1 MCGINGRR
9 AFGGVMT
16 FRAIV
21 LFFVALVTY
30 RFAFA
35 PALGQSE
42 PTLRVITTPIEDS
55 AGVYYAQGGGF
66 FAKSGL
72 QVDIQAMN
80 SGEVA
85 ASAVAGGAAD
95 IGVMNVLS
103 MSIAHQR
110 GIGLRFIAPAS
121 EYVENAPTTL
131 LVVAQDSPI
140 RAARDLIGKTVA
152 VAAVGDVKTIATKAW
167 LVAQGVDPA
176 QVRFIEVPG
185 PQTASALQQHV
196 VDAGMLSEPFL
207 SDARL
212 QKLTRAIASPFSAIA
227 PRFILNGWYAK
238 ESWIAGHRDE
248 VKRFSDAVAA
258 GQAWAMSNPQAS
270 GAVLIQVAKIKP
282 TVLAGMKRATFAS
295 RFDPAL
301 LQPVVNVAAKFNLI
315 DASFPAPD
323 LYTAAAN
330 P

>member
-1 MCGINGRR
+1 
-9 AFGGVMT
+9 MT
-16 FRAIV
+16 VRAIV
-21 LFFVALVTY
+21 LVLVALVACQC
-30 RFAFA
+30 AFA

-42 PTLRVITTPIEDS
+42 PAIHVITTPIEDS

-80 SGEVA
+80 SGEA
-85 ASAVAGGAAD
+85 AAAAVAGGAAD
-95 IGVMNVLS
+95 IGVMNSLS

-110 GIGLRFIAPAS
+110 RIGLRYIAPAS
-121 EYVENAPTTL
+121 EYVDSAPTTL
-131 LVVAQDSPI
+131 LVVAQDSPV
-140 RAARDLIGKTVA
+140 RTARDLIGKTIA

-167 LVAQGVDPA
+167 LVAEGVDPDK
-176 QVRFIEVPG
+176 VRFIEVPG
-185 PQTASALQQHV
+185 PQTAAALQQHL

-212 QKLTRAIASPFSAIA
+212 QKMTRAIASPFGAIA

-248 VKRFSDAVAA
+248 VKRFTDAVTAA
-258 GQAWAMSNPQAS
+258 QAWAMSNPQAS
-270 GAVLIQVAKIKP
+270 GAVLIGVAKITP
-282 TVLAGMKRATFAS
+282 AVLTGMKRATFAP

-301 LQPVVNVAAKFNLI
+301 LQPVVNVAARFNLI
-315 DASFPAPD
+315 DAPFPAPD
-323 LYTAAAN
+323 LYT

>member
-1 MCGINGRR
+1 MCGINHRR
-9 AFGGVMT
+9 AF
-16 FRAIV
+16 IV
-21 LFFVALVTY
+21 LFFVALIMS
-30 RFAFA
+30 RLAFA

-42 PTLRVITTPIEDS
+42 PSIHIITTPIEDS

-80 SGEVA
+80 SGEA
-85 ASAVAGGAAD
+85 AAAAVAGGAAD

-103 MSIAHQR
+103 MSVAHQR
-110 GIGLRFIAPAS
+110 HIGLRFIAPAS
-121 EYVENAPTTL
+121 EYVESAPTTL
-131 LVVAQDSPI
+131 LVVAADSPI
-140 RAARDLIGKTVA
+140 QSARDLIGKTIA

-167 LVAQGVDPA
+167 LVTQGVDPEK
-176 QVRFIEVPG
+176 VRFIEVPG
-185 PQTASALQQHV
+185 PQTATALQQHV

-212 QKLTRAIASPFSAIA
+212 QKMTRPIASPFSAIA
-227 PRFILNGWYAK
+227 PRFMLNGWYAK
-238 ESWIAGHRDE
+238 ETWIAGHRDE
-248 VKRFSDAVAA
+248 VKRFTDAVTAA
-258 GQAWAMSNPQAS
+258 QAWAMSNPQAS

-295 RFDPAL
+295 HFDPAL
-301 LQPVVNVAAKFNLI
+301 LQPVVNTAAKFNLI
-315 DASFPAPD
+315 DAPFPAPD
-323 LYTAAAN
+323 LYTATVN